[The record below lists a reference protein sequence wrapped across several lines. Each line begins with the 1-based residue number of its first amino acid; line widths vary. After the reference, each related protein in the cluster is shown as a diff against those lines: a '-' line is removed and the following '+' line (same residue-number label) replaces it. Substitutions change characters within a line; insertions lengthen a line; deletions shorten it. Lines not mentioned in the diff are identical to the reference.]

1 MDEYVVKR
9 EIKNKSGIVVANM
22 TGIFTGQGEVP
33 IIQTTGTGAPVGFN
47 DDGTMRMIDDEAEAI
62 EQAQQDFMAELITKN
77 KKLTAINGRDPDS
90 VNGGLA

>member
-1 MDEYVVKR
+1 MDRYTVTR
-9 EIKNKSGIVVANM
+9 EIKNKAGIVVANM
-22 TGIFTGQGEVP
+22 VGTFTGQGETP

-47 DDGTMRMIDDEAEAI
+47 DDGSMRMIEDEEAVI

-77 KKLTAINGRDPDS
+77 KALTAINGGNPDD